1 MSRWADSTDDED
13 DYLNDGEHEIA
24 MAKTRRSPKKGA
36 ATDNMAASGKSDTAG
51 DTTPVL
57 DDTDTTEKPNVY
69 QLLLDR
75 AKEDDGIIDIRVAV
89 IGNVW

>member
-1 MSRWADSTDDED
+1 MGKK
-13 DYLNDGEHEIA
+13 N
-24 MAKTRRSPKKGA
+24 RRSPKIVVA
-36 ATDNMAASGKSDTAG
+36 IDNVAASGKSDTAA

-57 DDTDTTEKPNVY
+57 DDQNTMEKPNVY
-69 QLLLDR
+69 QLLLDK

>member
-1 MSRWADSTDDED
+1 MF
-13 DYLNDGEHEIA
+13 
-24 MAKTRRSPKKGA
+24 RRSTKKGA
-36 ATDNMAASGKSDTAG
+36 ATDNVAASGKCDTAA
-51 DTTPVL
+51 DTAPVL
-57 DDTDTTEKPNVY
+57 DTMKKPNVY